1 MATQAACWS
10 RFFFSRHA
18 LSASHGLSRWSRTVW
33 KTSHPFIAVYTY
45 IYTSSVFILDEFR
58 RRPERSRATL
68 IKRQLI
74 DSREMRGPSMIKNHK
89 WLVGS
94 RLTGGLIFYRECSRA
109 TITQARLLKSPL
121 LECNRRGR
129 NEKMQARLD
138 RTRSTRLLF
147 FFLSFVVFTCIRRG
161 DNRYICKF
169 FIDSS

>member
-10 RFFFSRHA
+10 RFFLSRHA

-109 TITQARLLKSPL
+109 TIDYASAPLEKSPV
-121 LECNRRGR
+121 G
-129 NEKMQARLD
+129 MQPARTE
-138 RTRSTRLLF
+138 RENASQTRSKPNEINEASLL
-147 FFLSFVVFTCIRRG
+147 LSFIRCIYVVYAEEI
-161 DNRYICKF
+161 
-169 FIDSS
+169 IDIFVNFS

>member
-33 KTSHPFIAVYTY
+33 KTSHPFIAIYTY

-109 TITQARLLKSPL
+109 TIDYASAPLEKSPV
-121 LECNRRGR
+121 G
-129 NEKMQARLD
+129 MQPARTE
-138 RTRSTRLLF
+138 RENASQTRSKPNEINEASLL
-147 FFLSFVVFTCIRRG
+147 LSFIRCIYMYTARR
-161 DNRYICKF
+161 
-169 FIDSS
+169 

>member
-33 KTSHPFIAVYTY
+33 KTSHPFIAIYTY

-74 DSREMRGPSMIKNHK
+74 DSREMRAPSMIKNHK

-109 TITQARLLKSPL
+109 TIDYASAPLEKSPV
-121 LECNRRGR
+121 G
-129 NEKMQARLD
+129 MQPARTE
-138 RTRSTRLLF
+138 RENASQTRSKPNEINEASLL
-147 FFLSFVVFTCIRRG
+147 LSFIRCIYMYTPRRWSI
-161 DNRYICKF
+161 YL
-169 FIDSS
+169 